1 LQEQIKTKPGKLKGP
16 LYVEALKESIY
27 KNTPSYRI
35 NLAGCPNSCLL
46 KIGKQRYR
54 SLVDPGAKVSL
65 IHNRVYQAL
74 QKPTTTN

>member
-46 KIGKQRYR
+46 KIGKQ
-54 SLVDPGAKVSL
+54 
-65 IHNRVYQAL
+65 
-74 QKPTTTN
+74 